1 MLIRGIVQ
9 ETLSKVILAV
19 TGFILNMIL
28 ARELGPADYGV
39 VGLILSIMFVLEL
52 FLTNGLR
59 QAVSKILSSRPV
71 NTRKLW
77 WQSFIIQMVLSLL
90 LVVLGLAVLG
100 RVAVWLGIEEYRNLL
115 YLILIIIP
123 LKGLFFLN
131 LGFLNGQFKYKQHA
145 LANSLY
151 SIFRLIV
158 ALILLYIT
166 HNGVLAVLVGTLV
179 AFILSLFFTGIEWTN
194 KEVTEKIPTRYLLDL
209 TWGALLFY
217 LLVNIFFN
225 IDVLLL
231 RGLGSTEETI
241 GFYKSSANI
250 GSLLYFLFISV
261 SQVSFPMIAK
271 FFAQNLWVE
280 MKKVVN
286 TLFLSISYTT
296 ALAFEFTSFFADLLI
311 KLFFGAEYLPAA
323 GVTPWYALSIGGLS
337 IIIMLG
343 NMMITFEHKKTY
355 LLYLL
360 GSLLV
365 YLGMFVLLF
374 PRLGMYT
381 PPVALITVA
390 TLSSI
395 LFVILIN
402 KEYQKVFDIRSL
414 LFTNGWLILMSA
426 AALILQKY
434 LSTLINVYFSG
445 GLLFTAFA
453 LISFFTIRQVREAV
467 LNSLAILF
475 RNKKD
480 HTS

>member
-1 MLIRGIVQ
+1 MLTRGIVQ

-90 LVVLGLAVLG
+90 LVILGLAVLG

-296 ALAFEFTSFFADLLI
+296 ALAFVFTSFFADLLI

-434 LSTLINVYFSG
+434 LMPEFRLTLGEDKYLKNCIYKKIYSHYFHCLSTIHSQIDR
-445 GLLFTAFA
+445 LF
-453 LISFFTIRQVREAV
+453 IQ
-467 LNSLAILF
+467 
-475 RNKKD
+475 
-480 HTS
+480 

>member
-1 MLIRGIVQ
+1 
-9 ETLSKVILAV
+9 
-19 TGFILNMIL
+19 
-28 ARELGPADYGV
+28 
-39 VGLILSIMFVLEL
+39 
-52 FLTNGLR
+52 
-59 QAVSKILSSRPV
+59 
-71 NTRKLW
+71 
-77 WQSFIIQMVLSLL
+77 
-90 LVVLGLAVLG
+90 
-100 RVAVWLGIEEYRNLL
+100 
-115 YLILIIIP
+115 
-123 LKGLFFLN
+123 
-131 LGFLNGQFKYKQHA
+131 
-145 LANSLY
+145 
-151 SIFRLIV
+151 
-158 ALILLYIT
+158 
-166 HNGVLAVLVGTLV
+166 
-179 AFILSLFFTGIEWTN
+179 
-194 KEVTEKIPTRYLLDL
+194 
-209 TWGALLFY
+209 
-217 LLVNIFFN
+217 
-225 IDVLLL
+225 
-231 RGLGSTEETI
+231 
-241 GFYKSSANI
+241 
-250 GSLLYFLFISV
+250 
-261 SQVSFPMIAK
+261 
-271 FFAQNLWVE
+271 
-280 MKKVVN
+280 
-286 TLFLSISYTT
+286 LFLSISYTT
-296 ALAFEFTSFFADLLI
+296 ALAFVFTSFFADLLI